1 MFFLKERIHF
11 VLYPKA
17 HLGLVF
23 GLVFSTNIGAGVS
36 NAEASLLSKEPS
48 WNDLFLLPKGC
59 IQ

>member
-23 GLVFSTNIGAGVS
+23 GLAFSTNIGAGVS

-48 WNDLFLLPKGC
+48 
-59 IQ
+59 